1 MRALSTSPM
10 ASVNL
15 RFDKNFG
22 FSPYGNICTCFPEIV
37 YFSTRNM
44 LPKTSKVFTCENGE
58 DCLNLNGAKYAK
70 LVDLEKGPSVAK
82 MEIDT
87 ADNGPLRKNSTRF
100 SSDFRVRLAANAAT
114 QPENVRECR
123 HETGCYHLFLQQ
135 GAKGP
140 ETQTLRCPLPICV
153 RRTRPASF
161 D

>member
-70 LVDLEKGPSVAK
+70 LVDLEKWAFRCKNGNRYSRQRTSAEK
-82 MEIDT
+82 LDT
-87 ADNGPLRKNSTRF
+87 F
-100 SSDFRVRLAANAAT
+100 F
-114 QPENVRECR
+114 
-123 HETGCYHLFLQQ
+123 
-135 GAKGP
+135 
-140 ETQTLRCPLPICV
+140 
-153 RRTRPASF
+153 
-161 D
+161 

>member
-1 MRALSTSPM
+1 MRALSTSPT
-10 ASVNL
+10 ALVNL

-58 DCLNLNGAKYAK
+58 DCLNLNGAKNAK

-100 SSDFRVRLAANAAT
+100 SSDFRVRLAANTAT
-114 QPENVRECR
+114 DGVLSTVYFITIIILHNKLK
-123 HETGCYHLFLQQ
+123 TY
-135 GAKGP
+135 
-140 ETQTLRCPLPICV
+140 
-153 RRTRPASF
+153 SF
-161 D
+161 PNRNCE

>member
-37 YFSTRNM
+37 YFGTRNM
-44 LPKTSKVFTCENGE
+44 LPKTTKVFTCENGE

-87 ADNGPLRKNSTRF
+87 ADNGPLLKTR
-100 SSDFRVRLAANAAT
+100 RVFLAIFAF
-114 QPENVRECR
+114 V
-123 HETGCYHLFLQQ
+123 LQR
-135 GAKGP
+135 
-140 ETQTLRCPLPICV
+140 TLRLNRKKSGSGGTKPGAT
-153 RRTRPASF
+153 TRSGKA
-161 D
+161 